1 MFSRTHITQ
10 ECVTFSILV
19 SVLGADKSALPLL
32 YRLVLGADKSALH
45 LVYWLVLGADKSVL
59 PLLYRLVLQAGK
71 SVRTSPGVS
80 RSLSFQIKA

>member
-1 MFSRTHITQ
+1 MCSRTHITQ

-19 SVLGADKSALPLL
+19 S
-32 YRLVLGADKSALH
+32 VLGADKSALH